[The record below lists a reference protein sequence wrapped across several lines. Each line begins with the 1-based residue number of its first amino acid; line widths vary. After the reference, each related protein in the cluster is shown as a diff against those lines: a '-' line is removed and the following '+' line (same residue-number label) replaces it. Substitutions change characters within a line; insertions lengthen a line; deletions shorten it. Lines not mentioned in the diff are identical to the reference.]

1 MLPQNGGRPPP
12 RKAGDDLPIDELPA
26 KALANE
32 FNAKRHAVARLVAER
47 RA

>member
-1 MLPQNGGRPPP
+1 MLLPNGRRPPP
-12 RKAGDDLPIDELPA
+12 CKAGDDLPIELPA

-32 FNAKRHAVARLVAER
+32 FNAKRHASARLVAER